1 MKNTWEK
8 ELLDKFGSD
17 IKRDAMCPLEDFI
30 RQLLAQERKEAFQ
43 EGAKI
48 KKRWRNEDIEK
59 IRQEE
64 RKEHIEMTK
73 ELVSKKNK
81 DCQRYLETQKNIPMG
96 VSQWKNHGKKW
107 YYWEFW
113 AEQER
118 TQLLKQFEE
127 IVGRELEEMRLSQ
140 PIFYAKNSPMIN
152 KIINQAKQEI
162 RDKLKTLT
170 KD

>member
-1 MKNTWEK
+1 MKNNWEK

-30 RQLLAQERKEAFQ
+30 RQLLAQK
-43 EGAKI
+43 
-48 KKRWRNEDIEK
+48 D
-59 IRQEE
+59 
-64 RKEHIEMTK
+64 KEHIEMTK

-96 VSQWKNHGKKW
+96 VSQWRNHGKKW

-118 TQLLKQFEE
+118 TQLLEEFEE
-127 IVGRELEEMRLSQ
+127 IVGEGIDDYFKGL
-140 PIFYAKNSPMIN
+140 IMIPN
-152 KIINQAKQEI
+152 PQATKESLKQEI
-162 RDKLKTLT
+162 RDNLKAL
-170 KD
+170 KDKEV

>member
-30 RQLLAQERKEAFQ
+30 RQLLAQK
-43 EGAKI
+43 
-48 KKRWRNEDIEK
+48 D
-59 IRQEE
+59 
-64 RKEHIEMTK
+64 KEHIEMTK

-107 YYWEFW
+107 HYWEFW

-118 TQLLKQFEE
+118 TQLLEE
-127 IVGRELEEMRLSQ
+127 IEKMETVCLSSGGYETKTNLV
-140 PIFYAKNSPMIN
+140 PKEIVTE
-152 KIINQAKQEI
+152 IIKSKQLL
-162 RDKLKTLT
+162 DKE
-170 KD
+170 

>member
-1 MKNTWEK
+1 MKNNWEK
-8 ELLDKFGSD
+8 EFEDKFGSD

-30 RQLLAQERKEAFQ
+30 RQLLAQK
-43 EGAKI
+43 
-48 KKRWRNEDIEK
+48 D
-59 IRQEE
+59 
-64 RKEHIEMTK
+64 KEHIEMTK

-118 TQLLKQFEE
+118 TQLLEEFEE
-127 IVGRELEEMRLSQ
+127 IVGEGIDDYFKGL
-140 PIFYAKNSPMIN
+140 IMISN
-152 KIINQAKQEI
+152 PQATKESLKQEI